1 MTESLYALDRI
12 WTCGQYVAINKQT
25 TVAYDVFG
33 EEFAAFVERAPR
45 TAYFVPADDALED
58 WDPED
63 FSQEELAEL
72 AERHVA
78 SGLVAEQPLEFVDS
92 FITMDGETI
101 TVALDPEG
109 RPVLNGRITVIET
122 INVAYGFVYII
133 DGRLDDERLGRV
145 EPAAPEGEDDEA

>member
-1 MTESLYALDRI
+1 MIIRNMTLTALLLILAVMPLVAHGAPPEADYPEAHQDSALDVISEHER
-12 WTCGQYVAINKQT
+12 T

-33 EEFAAFVERAPR
+33 EEFAEFVERAPR
-45 TAYFVPADDALED
+45 TAYFVPTDAALEG

-63 FSQEELAEL
+63 FTQVELAEL

-109 RPVLNGRITVIET
+109 RPVPTRT
-122 INVAYGFVYII
+122 IRYPPI
-133 DGRLDDERLGRV
+133 RTTR
-145 EPAAPEGEDDEA
+145 